1 MKLLTNQ
8 TGIPLS
14 LAVWLATDT
23 YKHNPNPNAISATSL
38 IQPIRSIVLARQNRD
53 LDQIGDIVSLVA
65 SQSGTAYH
73 DGIRNAWL
81 SPKLKETLK
90 TLNYSDTVINRIV
103 VNPPSGYEAKEDDII
118 IWTEIRTEK
127 TVDKFLITGKLDFCA
142 EGNLEDHKSTS
153 VYALIFGS
161 NAESYSLQGSIY
173 RWLNP
178 DKITGESVQINYIF
192 TDWSKSAAMRDK
204 EYPQKRILAK
214 QYPLMSIQETDTWI
228 KGRLQQIALLSNA
241 PQHTL
246 PLCTKEELWQ
256 SDSVFKYYKDPTKTA
271 RSTKNFDNM
280 ADAQTRLGADGHVGK
295 VLEVVGQVKKC
306 QFCKVNTICD
316 QAKDLVATGLLIL

>member
-1 MKLLTNQ
+1 
-8 TGIPLS
+8 
-14 LAVWLATDT
+14 
-23 YKHNPNPNAISATSL
+23 
-38 IQPIRSIVLARQNRD
+38 
-53 LDQIGDIVSLVA
+53 
-65 SQSGTAYH
+65 
-73 DGIRNAWL
+73 
-81 SPKLKETLK
+81 
-90 TLNYSDTVINRIV
+90 
-103 VNPPSGYEAKEDDII
+103 
-118 IWTEIRTEK
+118 
-127 TVDKFLITGKLDFCA
+127 
-142 EGNLEDHKSTS
+142 
-153 VYALIFGS
+153 
-161 NAESYSLQGSIY
+161 
-173 RWLNP
+173 
-178 DKITGESVQINYIF
+178 
-192 TDWSKSAAMRDK
+192 MRDK

-316 QAKDLVATGLLIL
+316 QAKDLVAAGLLIL